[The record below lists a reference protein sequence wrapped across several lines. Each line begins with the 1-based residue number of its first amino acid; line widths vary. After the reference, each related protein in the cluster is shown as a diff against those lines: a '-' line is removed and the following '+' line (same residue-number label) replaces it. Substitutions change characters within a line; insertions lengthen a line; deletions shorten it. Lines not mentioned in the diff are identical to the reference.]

1 MKHLSAICQKTLSV
15 PGAKLHVGFSQ
26 GAPVLPAV
34 LNCSWHSSS
43 SPGLPKLDV
52 CMWRHWPDWQEFL
65 AWHKANAA
73 LNNAQCQ
80 LWFRYSSDESYGYS
94 QEIEGN
100 DDFKDLRKEAL
111 SAVFRFWWHCLMSSF
126 DAHREVNTA
135 IEQNWLWMHWLS
147 SVTKGKV
154 PGLDLQEESWPGN
167 ALGIYWDTHALVTQR
182 FLCSSTSHEA
192 VSMGQWQPETY
203 LGTAVHELHV
213 PAAWLQSPCPI
224 HAGSQRAQGLSKPH
238 SYLSAFSP
246 SNEL

>member
-1 MKHLSAICQKTLSV
+1 MQHLSAICQKTLSV
-15 PGAKLHVGFSQ
+15 PGAKLRVGFSQ

-135 IEQNWLWMHWLS
+135 VEQNWLWMHWLS

-154 PGLDLQEESWPGN
+154 PGLDLQEESWE
-167 ALGIYWDTHALVTQR
+167 
-182 FLCSSTSHEA
+182 CSGYLLRYPCTRNSEIS
-192 VSMGQWQPETY
+192 VSQ
-203 LGTAVHELHV
+203 H
-213 PAAWLQSPCPI
+213 I
-224 HAGSQRAQGLSKPH
+224 AQGCQYGTVTARNLFGNCSPWVARPCSLTAIPLPH
-238 SYLSAFSP
+238 PCWFTEGTGAV
-246 SNEL
+246 